1 MQSMTGFAHTTISWR
16 NLEISIDIKAV
27 NGRFLDPV
35 VRLPRELMPIE
46 ADIRKQIQGRIS
58 RGRVEVH
65 INLNT
70 ATAGQEV
77 SQAAVE
83 NYRRIAEDLRQMGVE
98 GALDVR
104 TLLQLPGVL
113 SSPQIDPESEELTG
127 AVTRGIT
134 AALDHLV
141 VARRLEGATIR
152 QDLTQRVERMSTLVA
167 QIRQATGEVKSYYT
181 EKLRQRLTEISTGTV
196 NVDENRL
203 AQELI
208 YYVERSDISEEMS
221 RLETHLDRFAEH
233 LKSDSDD
240 VGKNLDFLC
249 QELNREI
256 TTTLSKSPAAGL
268 SHLGV
273 EAKAEIE
280 RIREQ
285 VQNVQ

>member
-1 MQSMTGFAHTTISWR
+1 MQSMTGFAHTTTSWR
-16 NLEISIDIKAV
+16 NLEISIDVKAV

-65 INLNT
+65 INLN
-70 ATAGQEV
+70 AAAAGQEV
-77 SQAAVE
+77 NQTAVE
-83 NYRRIAEDLRQMGVE
+83 SYRRIAEDLRQMGVE
-98 GALDVR
+98 GALDVS

-113 SSPQIDPESEELTG
+113 STPQIDPESEELAA
-127 AVTRGIT
+127 AVSRGIT
-134 AALDHLV
+134 AALDHLIA
-141 VARRLEGATIR
+141 ARGVEGATIHE
-152 QDLTQRVERMSTLVA
+152 DLTQRVARLGTLVA
-167 QIRQATGEVKSYYT
+167 QIRQASGDVKSYYT
-181 EKLRQRLTEISTGTV
+181 EKLRQRLAEISTVTV

-221 RLETHLDRFAEH
+221 RLETHLSRFAEH
-233 LKSDSDD
+233 LKSDSNDL
-240 VGKNLDFLC
+240 GKNLDFLC

-256 TTTLSKSPAAGL
+256 TTTLSKSPSAGL

>member
-1 MQSMTGFAHTTISWR
+1 MQSMTGFAHTTTSWR

-65 INLNT
+65 INLNGLN
-70 ATAGQEV
+70 AAQEV
-77 SQAAVE
+77 SQTAVE
-83 NYRRIAEDLRQMGVE
+83 NYRRIAENLRQMGVE
-98 GALDVR
+98 GALDVS
-104 TLLQLPGVL
+104 TLLQLPGVI
-113 SSPQIDPESEELTG
+113 SSPQIDAESEELLG
-127 AVTRGIT
+127 ALSKGIK
-134 AALDHLV
+134 ASLDQLIA
-141 VARRLEGATIR
+141 ARRVEGATIR
-152 QDLTQRVERMSTLVA
+152 KDLLQRVERLGTLVV

-181 EKLRQRLTEISTGTV
+181 EKLRQRLADISTGTV

-221 RLETHLDRFAEH
+221 RLETHLARFGEH
-233 LKSDSDD
+233 LESDSDD
-240 VGKNLDFLC
+240 LGKNLDFLC

-256 TTTLSKSPAAGL
+256 TTTLSKSPAAAL

>member
-1 MQSMTGFAHTTISWR
+1 MQSMTGFAHTTTSWR

-35 VRLPRELMPIE
+35 VRLPRELMPVE
-46 ADIRKQIQGRIS
+46 ADIRKQIQGRIT

-65 INLNT
+65 INLNGMN
-70 ATAGQEV
+70 AAQEV
-77 SQAAVE
+77 SQTAVE
-83 NYRRIAEDLRQMGVE
+83 NYRRIAENLRQMGVE
-98 GALDVR
+98 GALDVS

-113 SSPQIDPESEELTG
+113 ASPQIDPESEELL
-127 AVTRGIT
+127 AALARGIT
-134 AALDHLV
+134 VSLDHLIA
-141 VARRLEGATIR
+141 ARRTEGATIR
-152 QDLTQRVERMSTLVA
+152 QDMLQRVGRLETLVA

-181 EKLRQRLTEISTGTV
+181 DKLRQRLADISAGTV

-221 RLETHLDRFAEH
+221 RLETHLARFREH
-233 LKSDSDD
+233 LESGSDD
-240 VGKNLDFLC
+240 LGKNLDFLC

-268 SHLGV
+268 SQLGV